1 MAGKSTTF
9 LHPRKGPT
17 PKPAE
22 VVSHASHGGGDHVSG
37 HAVPGNIARDG
48 APKHVH
54 PILAHGGMTSR
65 QLALKGMQHAN
76 AVAPDANP
84 ASPLSKEPAGK
95 PFVGKPVPVSPGMRS
110 RTAPHNPALGAA
122 ILAEA
127 FAASSADDCNA
138 HGINPALPSRT
149 TNEG

>member
-1 MAGKSTTF
+1 MAGNSDLF

-17 PKPAE
+17 PQPAE
-22 VVSHASHGGGDHVSG
+22 VVSHNSHGLGDHATG

-48 APKHVH
+48 AAKHVH
-54 PILAHGGMTSR
+54 PVMVHGGMTER

-84 ASPLSKEPAGK
+84 ESPLTKEAGRK
-95 PFVGKPVPVSPGMRS
+95 TYAPVAVSPGMRS

-127 FAASSADDCNA
+127 MCNS
-138 HGINPALPSRT
+138 NK
-149 TNEG
+149 